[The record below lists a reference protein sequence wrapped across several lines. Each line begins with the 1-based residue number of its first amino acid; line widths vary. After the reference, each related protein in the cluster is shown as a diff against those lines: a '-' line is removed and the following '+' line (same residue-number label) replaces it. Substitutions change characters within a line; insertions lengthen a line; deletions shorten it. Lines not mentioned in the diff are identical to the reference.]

1 MNHQLFYL
9 LFVCIAKAEVKEVSR
24 ADRKQLMKQRKDM
37 VKRGE
42 DTYEID
48 QLLGLE

>member
-1 MNHQLFYL
+1 MYNRFTSTILFI
-9 LFVCIAKAEVKEVSR
+9 VAKAEVKEVSR
-24 ADRKQLMKQRKDM
+24 ADRKQLMKQRKEM

-42 DTYEID
+42 DTYDID